1 MVIIL
6 AWGMVMGWLLNYNI
20 GAIALILKYDRPHQK
35 ITAFNLIEPIELL
48 AISRPQ
54 SYQIRS
60 RVWPSATTA
69 VKSAYIPQHRLGGGT
84 LPQPIAAYS
93 AIAARYTRDEC
104 LIWALMLVS

>member
-1 MVIIL
+1 
-6 AWGMVMGWLLNYNI
+6 MVMGWLLNYNT
-20 GAIALILKYDRPHQK
+20 GAIALILKYDRPHQQ
-35 ITAFNLIEPIELL
+35 ITAFNLIKPIALL

-60 RVWPSATTA
+60 RVWPPATTA

-84 LPQPIAAYS
+84 EQLPIAAYS
-93 AIAARYTRDEC
+93 AIAARYTKDEC